1 MQNVQVKKWGNS
13 AGIRIPQNILEALDL
28 KTDDMLEIH
37 VDHQTKSINLKVDDG
52 LTPYL
57 RLIARAQNQR

>member
-1 MQNVQVKKWGNS
+1 MQHVQVKKWGNS
-13 AGIRIPQNILEALDL
+13 AGIRIPKNILDTLDL
-28 KTDDMLEIH
+28 KTNDMLEIS